1 MKSATRILREE
12 HDAILGM
19 LDALEAA
26 AHRAEAGHPIPPHIL
41 TDLQEFFTL
50 FADRCHHGKE
60 EELLFPLLER
70 KGVPN
75 AGGPLHC
82 MLTEHDDGRA
92 LVKAMA
98 ANAEGCTNG
107 DSSARMAWAQ
117 AARGYAN
124 LLRNHIWKE
133 NEILFR
139 LAERLMSTEE
149 QAELAEQFTKVE
161 EQKMGPGT
169 HARLHSNM
177 RRLVQEMVATAK

>member
-1 MKSATRILREE
+1 MKSATKILREE
-12 HDAILGM
+12 HEAILGM
-19 LDALEAA
+19 LDALEAT
-26 AHRAEAGHPIPPHIL
+26 AHRAEAGHAIPLHVL
-41 TDLQEFFTL
+41 TELQEFFTL

-82 MLTEHDDGRA
+82 MLTEHDEGRA

-98 ANAEGCTNG
+98 ANAEGCA
-107 DSSARMAWAQ
+107 SADASATRAWAE
-117 AARGYAN
+117 AARGYSN

-149 QAELAEQFTKVE
+149 QAELAEEFAKVE
-161 EQKMGPGT
+161 EQKIGPDT
-169 HARLHSNM
+169 HSRLHRNM
-177 RRLVQEMVATAK
+177 QKLVREMVTTAK